1 MSAGSAAA
9 AVVEQLARI
18 AEPWRSA
25 YSDSAALSTAVLFT
39 HLAAL
44 VVGAG
49 LALAAD
55 RATLRTWTAPP
66 WERSRHLVELAFTHR
81 PVVVALGVLFASGV
95 LLFLSDVESYATS
108 RVFWAKMVLVALLLG
123 NGFAMTRTEGT
134 LQSGALHPDDAD
146 RLWRRLRAA
155 ATASVA
161 LWMATLL
168 AGTVLA
174 SM

>member
-1 MSAGSAAA
+1 M
-9 AVVEQLARI
+9 AVVVQQLARI
-18 AEPWRSA
+18 AEPSRSA
-25 YSDSAALSTAVLFT
+25 YSDSVAISTAVLFT

-66 WERSRHLVELAFTHR
+66 RDRARHLGELALTHR
-81 PVVVALGVLFASGV
+81 PVVAALGVLFVSGG
-95 LLFLSDVESYATS
+95 LLFLSDVENYATQG
-108 RVFWAKMVLVALLLG
+108 VFWTKMALVALLLA
-123 NGFAMTRTEGT
+123 NGFAMTRAEQALRTGT
-134 LQSGALHPDDAD
+134 PEPNTAD
-146 RLWRRLRAA
+146 RLWRRLRGLAMS
-155 ATASVA
+155 SVA

-174 SM
+174 SK

>member
-1 MSAGSAAA
+1 MTAVV
-9 AVVEQLARI
+9 VVEQLARI

-25 YSDSAALSTAVLFT
+25 YSDSVAISTAVLFT

-55 RATLRTWTAPP
+55 RATLRSWTAPP
-66 WERSRHLVELAFTHR
+66 RERSRHLAELAVTHR
-81 PVVVALGVLFASGV
+81 PVVAALGVLFVSGT
-95 LLFLSDVESYATS
+95 LLFLSDVENYATS
-108 RVFWAKMVLVALLLG
+108 AVFWTKMALIAVLLG
-123 NGFAMTRTEGT
+123 NGFAMTRAE
-134 LQSGALHPDDAD
+134 SALRREQIEPNTADA
-146 RLWRRLRAA
+146 LWRRLRGLAL
-155 ATASVA
+155 TSIA

-174 SM
+174 SK

>member
-1 MSAGSAAA
+1 VS
-9 AVVEQLARI
+9 AVVAVVVQQLARI

-25 YSDSAALSTAVLFT
+25 YSESVAISTAVLFT

-55 RATLRTWTAPP
+55 RATLRSWTAPP
-66 WERSRHLVELAFTHR
+66 RERSRHLAELAITHR
-81 PVVVALGVLFASGV
+81 PVVAALSVLFVSGG
-95 LLFLSDVESYATS
+95 LLFLADVENYATS
-108 RVFWAKMVLVALLLG
+108 AVFWTKMGLVALLLG
-123 NGFAMTRTEGT
+123 NGFAMTRAER
-134 LQSGALHPDDAD
+134 ALRSAGIEPNDAD
-146 RLWRRLRAA
+146 LIWRRLRGLAM
-155 ATASVA
+155 ASVA

-174 SM
+174 SK